1 MKTIQFLFLAV
12 VVMVAATQTGCAQ
25 APQTVGEEKTS
36 MLKGTETVLYTD
48 PVTITAAAK
57 QVADELN
64 LTVEK
69 NVSSGLDGKLI
80 AKSANRMKLVV
91 KSKASGNAS
100 LVTIRAGGFGDRG
113 VQKQVL
119 ERIKAKLPATA
130 YTAPAKP
137 EAPAASRAP
146 AVGRTQQ
153 PRRPTRTTRSCRSS
167 SKVHG
172 RTKATPGGAEP
183 SAARFCFV
191 SRPAR

>member
-12 VVMVAATQTGCAQ
+12 VVMVATTQTGCAR
-25 APQTVGEEKTS
+25 APQSVGEEKSS
-36 MLKGTETVLYTD
+36 MLKGTQTVLHSD

-57 QVADELN
+57 DVADELK

-91 KSKASGNAS
+91 TSKASGTAS

-130 YTAPAKP
+130 YTPPAKP
-137 EAPAASRAP
+137 EAPAASVPP
-146 AVGRTQQ
+146 AVGRT
-153 PRRPTRTTRSCRSS
+153 P
-167 SKVHG
+167 
-172 RTKATPGGAEP
+172 AP
-183 SAARFCFV
+183 SQAHTDNAQLPF
-191 SRPAR
+191 

>member
-12 VVMVAATQTGCAQ
+12 VVMVAASQTGCAR
-25 APQTVGEEKTS
+25 APKTVGEEKSS
-36 MLKGTETVLYTD
+36 MLKGTQTVLHSD

-57 QVADELN
+57 EVADELK

-91 KSKASGNAS
+91 STKASGTSS

-130 YTAPAKP
+130 YTPPAKP
-137 EAPAASRAP
+137 VEAPVAAAP
-146 AVGRTQQ
+146 VTNNGRIQMQ
-153 PRRPTRTTRSCRSS
+153 P
-167 SKVHG
+167 
-172 RTKATPGGAEP
+172 AP
-183 SAARFCFV
+183 SQAQSDTAQLPF
-191 SRPAR
+191 